1 MEAEP
6 MPFAASVLRV
16 LVASP
21 SDTKDERDLLRRVVR
36 EWNDDHTE
44 DTGIV
49 LLPVLWEAHALPEM
63 GGRPQAILNR
73 QFEKCDVLVGAFW
86 TRLGT
91 PTGEEASGTV
101 EEIRKF
107 MKDGK
112 PVLLY
117 FSDQPAAPS
126 TVDTAQMDALREF
139 QEECKREGVVFT
151 YDSLDALEKMAS
163 KHLNRLV
170 RDRFGVPVPDQAR
183 PGRGAEVVAWVDR
196 ESRQKTDSRGRL
208 STTTNRYLV
217 LENRGVATAHDVK
230 YRFVDD
236 EAEGATSGRFPGVLE
251 SGPIRHLLAGR
262 DVRFHMV
269 VTLGTEPQ
277 FDLETSWLE
286 DGDDQRKSLIQTLT
300 I

>member
-1 MEAEP
+1 
-6 MPFAASVLRV
+6 MPFSATVLRI

-21 SDTKDERDLLRRVVR
+21 SDTKDERDLLRQVIR

-44 DTGIV
+44 DTGTV
-49 LLPVLWEAHALPEM
+49 LLPVLWETHAVPEM
-63 GGRPQAILNR
+63 GGRPQALLNR

-91 PTGEEASGTV
+91 PTGEEPSGTV

-107 MKDGK
+107 LKDGK

-126 TVDTAQMDALREF
+126 TVDTAQMNALRDF

-151 YDSLDALEKMAS
+151 YDSLDALERLAS
-163 KHLNRLV
+163 EHLNRLV

-183 PGRGAEVVAWVDR
+183 PGAGAQVVARVER
-196 ESRQKTDSRGRL
+196 ERRGKTDSKGRYRE
-208 STTTNRYLV
+208 STYHYLV
-217 LENRGVATAHDVK
+217 LENRGVADAHEVQL
-230 YRFVDD
+230 RFLPSSREDD
-236 EAEGATSGRFPGVLE
+236 EDVEPIVHMD
-251 SGPIRHLLAGR
+251 GPINHLLAGR
-262 DVRFHMV
+262 ELPLPMI
-269 VTLGTEPQ
+269 VTLGVKSPL
-277 FDLETSWLE
+277 DLEISWRE
-286 DGDDQRKSLIQTLT
+286 GGEDQRKSIIQTIT